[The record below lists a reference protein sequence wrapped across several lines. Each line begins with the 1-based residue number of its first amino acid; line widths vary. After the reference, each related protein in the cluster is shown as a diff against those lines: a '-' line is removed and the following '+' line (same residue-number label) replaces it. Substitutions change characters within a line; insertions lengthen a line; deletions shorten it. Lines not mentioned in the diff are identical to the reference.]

1 MFEICQF
8 SLLSLVAYAA
18 NSISDYICYF
28 IKDDS
33 KLFHRSI
40 YIDIVHQNSLSKI
53 INSFRKHEERE
64 NIIYSPF
71 VDDERYIDGWFAL
84 HCIWLVEI
92 IILGEINLL
101 SHYRLFVCWCIQKY
115 IIDP

>member
-1 MFEICQF
+1 M
-8 SLLSLVAYAA
+8 YH
-18 NSISDYICYF
+18 F